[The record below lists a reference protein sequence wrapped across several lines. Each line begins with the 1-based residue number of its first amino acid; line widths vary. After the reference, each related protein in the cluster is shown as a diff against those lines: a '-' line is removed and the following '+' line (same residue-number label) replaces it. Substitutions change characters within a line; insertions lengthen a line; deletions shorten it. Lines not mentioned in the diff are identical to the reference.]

1 MPNPMY
7 ELCASCGHKR
17 GHHARTIDPQR
28 NHARGHSCYQGCVCC
43 LFEPTGRYWELETPV
58 AFVHIGT
65 AIMQGKDCVAT
76 ARSKTFA
83 KRIAHALN
91 VTPSPREFATT
102 PKGKI

>member
-1 MPNPMY
+1 MPNPMD
-7 ELCASCGHKR
+7 ELCAVCNHRR
-17 GHHARTIDPQR
+17 GHHWSSALRVRDL
-28 NHARGHSCYQGCVCC
+28 ACGCFNGCRC
-43 LFEPTGRYWELETPV
+43 SSFEPTGRYWELETPV

-91 VTPSPREFATT
+91 VTPSPREFVTT
-102 PKGKI
+102 PEKRP